1 MPQSA
6 EREATLPWSVH
17 TDRNGRTRLAIVP
30 KRKDVPAGTLLSILE
45 QAGLT
50 REEFLELI

>member
-1 MPQSA
+1 MTRAKGSHA
-6 EREATLPWSVH
+6 ALVGA
-17 TDRNGRTRLAIVP
+17 DRNGRTRLAIVP
-30 KRKDVPAGTLLSILE
+30 TRKDVPTGTLQSILE